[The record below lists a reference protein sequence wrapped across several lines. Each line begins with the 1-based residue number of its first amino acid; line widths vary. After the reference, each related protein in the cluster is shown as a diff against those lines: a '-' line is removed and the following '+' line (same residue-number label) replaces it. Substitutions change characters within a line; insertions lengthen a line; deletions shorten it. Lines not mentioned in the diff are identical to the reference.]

1 MKKSIECL
9 RTWIEVDTKALA
21 RNYRAFRKLIGPKV
35 KLMSVVKSNA
45 YGHGLIDFSKLM
57 VELGV
62 DWLGVDSIVEA
73 VALRRAGIKKN
84 ILVLGYT
91 RPINFPLALQH
102 HIVVTI
108 SSLESLQKLLE
119 MSRPPQLQLKIDT
132 GMHRQGFILSDLAKA
147 LDLLGQPQARLVRSQ
162 IVGVYSHLAAAS
174 SQVHASATNH
184 QLSTFEK
191 ALEMLEQAGFSRES
205 LIKHLAATGGV
216 IAYSKARYDLVRVG
230 LGMYGLWPSLEWK
243 QKFESKIKLG
253 SALTWETIISE
264 IKILDSGGGVG
275 YNFIEQVKSRT
286 KLAVCPIGY
295 WHGYPRIL
303 SSLGEVLVR
312 KVRAKVVGRVSMD
325 MIVIDVTFVR
335 GIKVGDV
342 VTLIGEKIPAERLAT
357 FAHTSPYEI
366 ITRLNPLI
374 QKFYR

>member
-162 IVGVYSHLAAAS
+162 IVGVYSHLPAAS

-253 SALTWETIISE
+253 SAFTLETII
-264 IKILDSGGGVG
+264 I
-275 YNFIEQVKSRT
+275 
-286 KLAVCPIGY
+286 
-295 WHGYPRIL
+295 
-303 SSLGEVLVR
+303 
-312 KVRAKVVGRVSMD
+312 
-325 MIVIDVTFVR
+325 
-335 GIKVGDV
+335 
-342 VTLIGEKIPAERLAT
+342 
-357 FAHTSPYEI
+357 
-366 ITRLNPLI
+366 
-374 QKFYR
+374 